1 MREKEIVEGMTGR
14 NRRGRDLREKDYGK
28 SVFDGK
34 MSKSH
39 PHCMRRKSNT
49 NKLQT
54 LKFVCLK

>member
-1 MREKEIVEGMTGR
+1 MTGR

-28 SVFDGK
+28 IQVFDGK

-54 LKFVCLK
+54 RKFVCLK

>member
-1 MREKEIVEGMTGR
+1 MTGR
-14 NRRGRDLREKDYGK
+14 IRKGRDLREKDYGK
-28 SVFDGK
+28 IQVFDGK

-54 LKFVCLK
+54 LRFVCLK